1 MNKLIALGV
10 VTLGGVIAF
19 RSLPREL
26 RPRPAAA
33 VRRWMAKHMEQMM
46 LSLPANAPPKLIM
59 SILPK
64 LEAQNEEIIAMLRE
78 QNELLRQLQQR
89 TSP

>member
-1 MNKLIALGV
+1 
-10 VTLGGVIAF
+10 
-19 RSLPREL
+19 
-26 RPRPAAA
+26 
-33 VRRWMAKHMEQMM
+33 M

-64 LEAQNEEIIAMLRE
+64 LQAQNEEIIAMLRE